1 MGRINIE
8 IAQYGEEKQ
17 ITMGLEE
24 GLKIVFAKSKC
35 CSEDEEK
42 EKVLI
47 GEIERRLE
55 AYIHKNNSLVLLE
68 VKENEKD
75 IVKITIE

>member
-35 CSEDEEK
+35 CGEEEEK
-42 EKVLI
+42 ETALLE
-47 GEIERRLE
+47 EIEKSLVE
-55 AYIHKNNSLVLLE
+55 YIHKNNSLVLLE
-68 VKENEKD
+68 VKENEKN